1 MADLVNLRQFRKAK
15 ARRDKAEAGRQ
26 NRVKY
31 GLTAAEKKRAE
42 IERNREAAFL
52 DGVRQGPPRETD
64 D

>member
-1 MADLVNLRQFRKAK
+1 MADLVNLRRFKKAK
-15 ARRDKAEAGRQ
+15 ARQDKAEAGQR

-31 GLTAAEKKRAE
+31 GRTAAEKIRAE

-52 DGVRQGPPRETD
+52 DGVRQEPPHDTD